1 MSKET
6 LAFCIAMLCVAACC
20 GYLFLS
26 YYAVSDVPEFIIEG
40 DEVSQAQTS
49 FEIPEIEPP
58 KADVKV
64 EIPPIKREAPKVIPD
79 KTPPLVDP
87 SKDTIEK
94 EGEDGGTVQTRD
106 WESQKE
112 LPKDAE
118 VSGVDEPP
126 KYVNPAPQKQPP
138 AEGTPKPGE
147 SKIIN
152 GQEYRWFEGF
162 GWVKYGGSN
171 VDIPGNTG
179 ELSGEKV
186 GY

>member
-1 MSKET
+1 
-6 LAFCIAMLCVAACC
+6 MLCVAACC

-49 FEIPEIEPP
+49 FEIPEIETP
-58 KADVKV
+58 KNSVKV

-79 KTPPLVDP
+79 KTPPPVDP
-87 SKDTIEK
+87 SRDTIEK
-94 EGEDGGTVQTRD
+94 EDEDGGTVQTRD

-126 KYVNPAPQKQPP
+126 KYVNPAPKQQPP
-138 AEGTPKPGE
+138 AAGAPK
-147 SKIIN
+147 N
-152 GQEYRWFEGF
+152 GDMKTIDGKQYKYVSGF
-162 GWVKYGGSN
+162 GWVIVG
-171 VDIPGNTG
+171 DGNKVIVADF